1 MLGTGKSQ
9 WRKEMDLSRVVCS
22 VILGI
27 IFLGPVGQAAV
38 AQAPK
43 LSDAAVLDHLNQ
55 AISWYLHLVRL
66 DTSAGRPSDELY
78 LQNARVLARQVLQL
92 AFQSAQEE
100 AELMEEGGLG
110 GTAPTP
116 SGQTSDQE
124 KIAQGLA
131 NTTGRIK
138 EIQSQIDTVN
148 KQINSA
154 HGKKRENLL
163 SQREALQGKLDLE
176 KALLDA
182 LGKLSGFAKE
192 NTKSGLT
199 GKITQLKQSVPDLAP
214 AEGKTT
220 KPDVSQPP
228 PKSSRA
234 GSSGLIGQAAVLFSL
249 MGDVRDIDQLIEETT
264 SLRNTAQQLQT
275 PLRDSLRA
283 LLQQGRNVA
292 DQPPS
297 SDPAQRE
304 ATHRNLEALKASFKQ
319 ISSAALPLRQEMI
332 VLDQCRA
339 NLAEWR
345 NSTKKEYSQVL
356 RSLLTHVLIILVA
369 LGIVIMFSEVWRRAT
384 VRYIHE
390 PRRRRQILLLRRFI
404 VGFLMVLVIIFGFVS
419 EFSSL
424 ATFAG
429 FITAGM
435 AVALQTVILS
445 IAAYFFLIGRYG
457 VRVGDRVT
465 VSGVTGDVINIGLVR
480 FHLMEL
486 AGTGIDLY
494 PTGRTVVFS
503 NSVLFQASPF
513 FKQIPGTAYTWHE
526 AAVTLAPGADFALAE
541 RKLLE
546 AVNSV
551 YAEYKESIT
560 RQHEAI
566 ESRIDLQISAPAPQA
581 QLHFVENGL
590 EFVVRYPVEIQQAS
604 AIDDRITRK
613 LMEVISGDPDLKT
626 AVSGAPRLRAAIKG

>member
-1 MLGTGKSQ
+1 MRRIVSG
-9 WRKEMDLSRVVCS
+9 
-22 VILGI
+22 VIFGI
-27 IFLGPVGQAAV
+27 ILLGPVSPV
-38 AQAPK
+38 ALAQPTK
-43 LSDAAVLDHLNQ
+43 LSDASVLDHLNQ

-78 LQNARVLARQVLQL
+78 LQNARTLARQVLQL

-100 AELMEEGGLG
+100 AELIEEEGLG
-110 GTAPTP
+110 GTAATP
-116 SGQTSDQE
+116 SGQTSDQQ
-124 KIAQGLA
+124 KIAQGIA
-131 NTTGRIK
+131 NTTGRIRQ
-138 EIQSQIDTVN
+138 IQSQIDTVS
-148 KQINSA
+148 KEIKSA
-154 HGKKRENLL
+154 RGKKRENLL

-182 LGKLSGFAKE
+182 LGKLSGFTKE

-199 GKITQLKQSVPDLAP
+199 GKITRLKQSVPDLAP
-214 AEGKTT
+214 AEGGKAS
-220 KPDVSQPP
+220 KPDASQPA

-234 GSSGLIGQAAVLFSL
+234 SSSGLIGQTAVLFSL

-264 SLRNTAQQLQT
+264 GLRNAAQQLQT

-283 LLQQGRNVA
+283 LLQEGRSVA

-304 ATHRNLEALKASFKQ
+304 GTHRNLEALKARFQQ

-356 RSLLTHVLIILVA
+356 RSLLTHVLIILIA
-369 LGIVIMFSEVWRRAT
+369 LGIVMIFSEIWRRAT
-384 VRYIHE
+384 FRYVHE
-390 PRRRRQILLLRRFI
+390 PRRRRQILLLRRF
-404 VGFLMVLVIIFGFVS
+404 VTGFLMVTVIIFGFVS

-566 ESRIDLQISAPAPQA
+566 ETRIDLQISAPAPQA

-613 LMEVISGDPDLKT
+613 LMEGISGDPDLKA